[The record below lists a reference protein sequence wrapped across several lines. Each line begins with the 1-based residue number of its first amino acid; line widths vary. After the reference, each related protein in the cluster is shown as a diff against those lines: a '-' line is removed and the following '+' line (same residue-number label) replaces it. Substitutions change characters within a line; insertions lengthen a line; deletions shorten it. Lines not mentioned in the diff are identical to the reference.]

1 MLASAWQDVVM
12 GLARYQDAIASLEA
26 ELKATQE
33 TVARL
38 ETRLALLED
47 KDFGASS
54 MDAADIETLID
65 DRIESALDMRLDDA
79 IESALSG
86 REVEVT
92 LSGSVTL

>member
-1 MLASAWQDVVM
+1 MLVDACTKAVVGLSAFIE
-12 GLARYQDAIASLEA
+12 AISCLEA

-33 TVARL
+33 TVTRL

-65 DRIESALDMRLDDA
+65 DRIDSALDMRLDDA
-79 IESALSG
+79 IESAMSG
-86 REVEVT
+86 REVEINFNGTVT
-92 LSGSVTL
+92 L